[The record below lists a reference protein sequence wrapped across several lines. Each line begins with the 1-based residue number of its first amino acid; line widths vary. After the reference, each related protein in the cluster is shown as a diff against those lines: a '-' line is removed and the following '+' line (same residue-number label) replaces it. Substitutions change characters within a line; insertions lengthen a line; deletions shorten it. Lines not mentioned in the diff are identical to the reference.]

1 MDGGDAKTR
10 FRVKQCWAFYL
21 RQAEKKRE
29 SYADAAS
36 KARKE
41 QRQQRARV
49 EFKKGRERELSSR
62 MVSRRRGG
70 IEELLVEER
79 SVRAASLVER
89 HRGKISVRQRR
100 ARQKFEVGC
109 EQRRR
114 LASNYKPMLAGDKDE
129 SCGRHK
135 ARQQKGLWLR
145 RLAMGIKLAR
155 CKNKTGAARLVWESL
170 RGEARR
176 PGVAERPAKQLQA
189 PAQSGQQPGK
199 SRKIE
204 NRHGRVLNGLDCPQV
219 AFRLRPS
226 TCKAR

>member
-1 MDGGDAKTR
+1 MSNSKRARERAFVQDSVAQERRDRRVAGGRAK
-10 FRVKQCWAFYL
+10 
-21 RQAEKKRE
+21 RQG
-29 SYADAAS
+29 SVAS
-36 KARKE
+36 RAT
-41 QRQQRARV
+41 QRQ
-49 EFKKGRERELSSR
+49 
-62 MVSRRRGG
+62 
-70 IEELLVEER
+70 
-79 SVRAASLVER
+79 
-89 HRGKISVRQRR
+89 ISVRQRR